1 MFSMVAPGRRGVDD
15 ALRRRPLL
23 PSFSVLGL
31 LRLLGNQRPAIAMEP
46 DPKGC
51 FVLSN
56 LAEVVERVLGFL
68 PTKALLQAAC
78 VCRLW
83 RECSRRILRT
93 QQSVAW
99 VSTVEPG
106 PSNSHALVHVLAEEL
121 EKVQVLPQTVLYIAD
136 ADTFSGH
143 EESHNHGQKKARRR
157 NSKEIAA
164 ALEKLLPKRCQV
176 LGLVTP
182 GVIVTPTGSRSSQP
196 LEVEDGEA
204 GFALL
209 FPRIDGVKIQTFHF
223 CKDLKTRVLDESLFA
238 EAGNPQLEQDKMIGQ
253 EPSLQCKLKSVI
265 GLKNNPDLRVVIL
278 FGYNTWKSGATR
290 FLHQIVNHLN
300 EKSIIVAG
308 GYVESFTS
316 LTLENYQNDVCL
328 YNSNTRAAES
338 CGVVGLAFSG
348 PQIQSA
354 SVLLDQDVIDERTAE
369 AAMQRLKAANIPEHN
384 SLGFMFACV
393 GRGYQY
399 YKTKQNLEADAF
411 RKFFPN
417 IPLFGFFGH
426 GEIGCDRIVTGNFIL
441 REYNDTKDDLL
452 HGYTTVMTLI
462 HLGSVKA
469 NQV

>member
-1 MFSMVAPGRRGVDD
+1 
-15 ALRRRPLL
+15 
-23 PSFSVLGL
+23 
-31 LRLLGNQRPAIAMEP
+31 MEA
-46 DPKGC
+46 DPRDC
-51 FVLSN
+51 FLVLSN

-68 PTKALLQAAC
+68 PAKALLRAAC
-78 VCRLW
+78 VCQLW
-83 RECSRRILRT
+83 RECSRRILRS
-93 QQSVAW
+93 QQSLAW

-106 PSNSHALVHVLAEEL
+106 PPNSHALVHALAEEL

-136 ADTFSGH
+136 AETFTGH
-143 EESHNHGQKKARRR
+143 EESHGHGQKKARRR

-164 ALEKLLPKRCQV
+164 ALEKLLPSRCQV

-182 GVIVTPTGSRSSQP
+182 GVVVTPIGARSNRP
-196 LEVEDGEA
+196 LEIEDGEA

-209 FPRIDGVKIQTFHF
+209 FPKIDGVKIQTFHF
-223 CKDLKTRVLDESLFA
+223 FKDLKTRVPDESVFA
-238 EAGNPQLEQDKMIGQ
+238 EA
-253 EPSLQCKLKSVI
+253 
-265 GLKNNPDLRVVIL
+265 GLKNNPDLRVVLL

-290 FLHQIVNHLN
+290 FLNQIVNRLN
-300 EKSIIVAG
+300 EKSIILAG
-308 GYVESFTS
+308 GHVESVTS
-316 LTLENYQNDVCL
+316 LTSDT
-328 YNSNTRAAES
+328 NSQAAES

-354 SVLLDQDVIDERTAE
+354 SVLLDQDVVDERTAE

-393 GRGYQY
+393 GRGYQH

-441 REYNDTKDDLL
+441 REYHDTKDDLL
-452 HGYTTVMTLI
+452 HAYTTVMTLI
-462 HLGSVKA
+462 HLGSAKT

>member
-1 MFSMVAPGRRGVDD
+1 
-15 ALRRRPLL
+15 
-23 PSFSVLGL
+23 
-31 LRLLGNQRPAIAMEP
+31 MEP

-56 LAEVVERVLGFL
+56 LTEVVERVLGFL

-99 VSTVEPG
+99 VSTVETG
-106 PSNSHALVHVLAEEL
+106 PPNSHALVHALAEEL

-136 ADTFSGH
+136 AETFSGH
-143 EESHNHGQKKARRR
+143 EESHFFCQKKVRRK

-182 GVIVTPTGSRSSQP
+182 GVVVTPTGSRSNRP

-223 CKDLKTRVLDESLFA
+223 RKDLKTRVLDESLFA
-238 EAGNPQLEQDKMIGQ
+238 EA
-253 EPSLQCKLKSVI
+253 

-308 GYVESFTS
+308 GHVESFTS
-316 LTLENYQNDVCL
+316 LIPEI
-328 YNSNTRAAES
+328 NTRAAES

-354 SVLLDQDVIDERTAE
+354 SVLLDQGVIDEKTAE

-384 SLGFMFACV
+384 SFGFMFACV

-452 HGYTTVMTLI
+452 HAYTTVMTLI
-462 HLGSVKA
+462 HLGSVKV